1 MAPEEGRDG
10 HAPGADAAEAASP
23 TFLVSNDSPMVMCSL
38 QPSLVSPA
46 PKPSPPPP
54 LLQEAFLGSDLPF
67 GAYHCLPFVLQFL
80 SLSYL
85 PSWTVGCLRTG
96 SMYVSRL
103 IFSA

>member
-1 MAPEEGRDG
+1 MVPEEGGDG

-23 TFLVSNDSPMVMCSL
+23 TFLVCSASAMVKCSL

-46 PKPSPPPP
+46 PKPSPPP

-67 GAYHCLPFVLQFL
+67 GACYCLPFVLQFL

-96 SMYVSRL
+96 SMYVSCL